1 MRLHRGYTGK
11 FTVMLRIT
19 RILDKT
25 ISGFI
30 RKFKTTL
37 YGSDALYLEQ
47 FHSGG
52 DDYNPPKNIKALS
65 SFLGNNPRD
74 GVIFLFRDDTERK
87 SASGEKRIYATDAAG
102 KIVVA
107 EIHLKNDGT
116 IQVDCNRFVLNCIG
130 DVEFNSG
137 AGITLNSACT
147 KVTGNLS
154 SDMGGSSIVM
164 SAGDTLTVTCGLID
178 KKG

>member
-1 MRLHRGYTGK
+1 
-11 FTVMLRIT
+11 MLRIT
-19 RILDKT
+19 KILDKT

-87 SASGEKRIYATDAAG
+87 SASGEKRIYATDEG
-102 KIVVA
+102 GSVVKA
-107 EIHLKNDGT
+107 EIHLKNNADSVIIPSGKIVTSGTLEHDG
-116 IQVDCNRFVLNCIG
+116 DLNVSGRISG
-130 DVEFNSG
+130 GVIVAQNGASGSYTNSITSEN
-137 AGITLNSACT
+137 GI
-147 KVTGNLS
+147 VTG
-154 SDMGGSSIVM
+154 GS
-164 SAGDTLTVTCGLID
+164 
-178 KKG
+178 

>member
-1 MRLHRGYTGK
+1 
-11 FTVMLRIT
+11 MLRVAK
-19 RILDKT
+19 ILDKT

-52 DDYNPPKNIKALS
+52 DDYNPPDNVKALS

-87 SASGEKRIYATDAAG
+87 SSPGEKRIYATDATG
-102 KIVVA
+102 KIIAA

-116 IQVDCNRFVLNCIG
+116 IQFNCNRFVMNCIG
-130 DVEFNSG
+130 DIELNSG
-137 AGITLNSACT
+137 TTIMLNSACT
-147 KVTGNLS
+147 DVTGNLS
-154 SDMGGSSIVM
+154 SGSGGSSIIM
-164 SAGDTLTVTCGLID
+164 TAGDTLTVTCGLMD

>member
-1 MRLHRGYTGK
+1 
-11 FTVMLRIT
+11 MLRIT
-19 RILDKT
+19 KILDKT

-87 SASGEKRIYATDAAG
+87 SASGEKRIYATDEDG
-102 KIVVA
+102 GVIKA
-107 EIHLKNDGT
+107 EIHLKNNGDIVIIPSGKILTSGTLEHDGDLNVSGT
-116 IQVDCNRFVLNCIG
+116 ISGGVIVAQNG
-130 DVEFNSG
+130 ASGSYTNSVVCEN
-137 AGITLNSACT
+137 GI
-147 KVTGNLS
+147 VTG
-154 SDMGGSSIVM
+154 GS
-164 SAGDTLTVTCGLID
+164 
-178 KKG
+178 

>member
-1 MRLHRGYTGK
+1 MRLHRCDTGK

-19 RILDKT
+19 KILDKT

-87 SASGEKRIYATDAAG
+87 SASGEKRIYATDEG
-102 KIVVA
+102 GSVVKA
-107 EIHLKNDGT
+107 EIHLKNNGDIVIIPSGKILTSGTLEHDGDLNVSGT
-116 IQVDCNRFVLNCIG
+116 ISGGVIVAQNG
-130 DVEFNSG
+130 ASGSYANSVVCEN
-137 AGITLNSACT
+137 GI
-147 KVTGNLS
+147 VTG
-154 SDMGGSSIVM
+154 GS
-164 SAGDTLTVTCGLID
+164 
-178 KKG
+178 

>member
-1 MRLHRGYTGK
+1 
-11 FTVMLRIT
+11 MLRVAK
-19 RILDKT
+19 ILDKT

-52 DDYNPPKNIKALS
+52 DDYNPPNNVKALS

-87 SASGEKRIYATDAAG
+87 SSPGEKRIYATDAAG
-102 KIVVA
+102 SVIKA
-107 EIHLKNDGT
+107 EIHIKNNGDIVIISSGKILTSGTLEHDGDLNVSGT
-116 IQVDCNRFVLNCIG
+116 INGGIIIAQNGASGNYS
-130 DVEFNSG
+130 NSVTSEN
-137 AGITLNSACT
+137 GI
-147 KVTGNLS
+147 VTG
-154 SDMGGSSIVM
+154 GS
-164 SAGDTLTVTCGLID
+164 
-178 KKG
+178 

>member
-19 RILDKT
+19 KILDKT

-65 SFLGNNPRD
+65 SFSGNNPRD

-87 SASGEKRIYATDAAG
+87 SASGEKRIYATDEG
-102 KIVVA
+102 GSVVKA
-107 EIHLKNDGT
+107 EIHLKNNGDIVIIPSGKILTSGTLEHDGDLNVSGT
-116 IQVDCNRFVLNCIG
+116 ISGGVIVAQNG
-130 DVEFNSG
+130 ASGSYTNSVVCEN
-137 AGITLNSACT
+137 GI
-147 KVTGNLS
+147 VTG
-154 SDMGGSSIVM
+154 GS
-164 SAGDTLTVTCGLID
+164 
-178 KKG
+178 

>member
-1 MRLHRGYTGK
+1 
-11 FTVMLRIT
+11 MLRIT

-25 ISGFI
+25 ILGFI

-87 SASGEKRIYATDAAG
+87 SASGEKRIYSTDEDG
-102 KIVVA
+102 GVVKA
-107 EIHLKNDGT
+107 EIHLKNNGDIVIIPSGKILTSGTLEHDGDLNVSGT
-116 IQVDCNRFVLNCIG
+116 ISGSVIVAQNG
-130 DVEFNSG
+130 ASGSYTNSVVCEN
-137 AGITLNSACT
+137 GI
-147 KVTGNLS
+147 VTG
-154 SDMGGSSIVM
+154 GS
-164 SAGDTLTVTCGLID
+164 
-178 KKG
+178 

>member
-1 MRLHRGYTGK
+1 
-11 FTVMLRIT
+11 MLRVAK
-19 RILDKT
+19 ILDKT

-52 DDYNPPKNIKALS
+52 DDYNPPNNVKALS

-87 SASGEKRIYATDAAG
+87 SAPGEKRIYATDATG
-102 KIVVA
+102 SVIKA
-107 EIHLKNDGT
+107 EIHLKNNGDIVIIPSGKILTSGTLEHDGDLNVSGT
-116 IQVDCNRFVLNCIG
+116 ISGGIIIAQNGASGNYS
-130 DVEFNSG
+130 NSVTSEN
-137 AGITLNSACT
+137 GI
-147 KVTGNLS
+147 VTG
-154 SDMGGSSIVM
+154 GS
-164 SAGDTLTVTCGLID
+164 
-178 KKG
+178 

>member
-87 SASGEKRIYATDAAG
+87 SASGEKRIYATDEDG
-102 KIVVA
+102 GVIKA
-107 EIHLKNDGT
+107 EIHLKNNGDIVIIPSGKILTSGTLEHDGDLNVSGT
-116 IQVDCNRFVLNCIG
+116 ISGGVIVAQNG
-130 DVEFNSG
+130 ASGSYTNSVVCEN
-137 AGITLNSACT
+137 GI
-147 KVTGNLS
+147 VTG
-154 SDMGGSSIVM
+154 GS
-164 SAGDTLTVTCGLID
+164 
-178 KKG
+178 

>member
-1 MRLHRGYTGK
+1 
-11 FTVMLRIT
+11 MLRVAK
-19 RILDKT
+19 ILDKT

-52 DDYNPPKNIKALS
+52 DDYNPPNNVKALS

-87 SASGEKRIYATDAAG
+87 SSPGEKRIYATDSTG
-102 KIVVA
+102 SVIKA
-107 EIHLKNDGT
+107 EIHLKNNGDVVIIPSGKILTSGTLEHDGDLNVSGT
-116 IQVDCNRFVLNCIG
+116 ISGGIIIAQNGASGNYS
-130 DVEFNSG
+130 NSVTSEN
-137 AGITLNSACT
+137 GI
-147 KVTGNLS
+147 VTG
-154 SDMGGSSIVM
+154 GS
-164 SAGDTLTVTCGLID
+164 
-178 KKG
+178 

>member
-1 MRLHRGYTGK
+1 
-11 FTVMLRIT
+11 MLRVAK
-19 RILDKT
+19 ILDKT

-52 DDYNPPKNIKALS
+52 DDYNPPNNVKALS

-87 SASGEKRIYATDAAG
+87 SSPGEKRIYATDAAG
-102 KIVVA
+102 NVIKA
-107 EIHLKNDGT
+107 EIHLKNNGDIVIISSGKILTSGTLEHDGDLNVSGT
-116 IQVDCNRFVLNCIG
+116 ISGGIIIAQNGASGNYS
-130 DVEFNSG
+130 NSVTSEN
-137 AGITLNSACT
+137 GI
-147 KVTGNLS
+147 VTG
-154 SDMGGSSIVM
+154 GS
-164 SAGDTLTVTCGLID
+164 
-178 KKG
+178 

>member
-1 MRLHRGYTGK
+1 MRLYRCNTGK
-11 FTVMLRIT
+11 FTVMLRVAK
-19 RILDKT
+19 ILDKT

-52 DDYNPPKNIKALS
+52 DDYNPPNNVKALS

-87 SASGEKRIYATDAAG
+87 SSPGEKRIYATDAAG
-102 KIVVA
+102 NVIKA
-107 EIHLKNDGT
+107 EIHLKNNGDIVIISSGKILTSGTLEHDGDLNVSGT
-116 IQVDCNRFVLNCIG
+116 ISGGIIIAQNGASGNYS
-130 DVEFNSG
+130 NSVTSEN
-137 AGITLNSACT
+137 GI
-147 KVTGNLS
+147 VTG
-154 SDMGGSSIVM
+154 GS
-164 SAGDTLTVTCGLID
+164 
-178 KKG
+178 

>member
-19 RILDKT
+19 KILDKT

-87 SASGEKRIYATDAAG
+87 SASGEKRIYATDEDG
-102 KIVVA
+102 GVIKA
-107 EIHLKNDGT
+107 EIHLKNNGDIVIIPSGKILTSGTLEHDGDLNVSGT
-116 IQVDCNRFVLNCIG
+116 ISGGVIVAQNG
-130 DVEFNSG
+130 ASGSYTNSVVCEN
-137 AGITLNSACT
+137 GI
-147 KVTGNLS
+147 VTG
-154 SDMGGSSIVM
+154 GS
-164 SAGDTLTVTCGLID
+164 
-178 KKG
+178 

>member
-87 SASGEKRIYATDAAG
+87 SASGEKRIYATDEG
-102 KIVVA
+102 GSVIKA
-107 EIHLKNDGT
+107 EIHLKNNGDIVIIPSGKILTSGTLEHDGDLNVSGT
-116 IQVDCNRFVLNCIG
+116 ISGGVIVAQNG
-130 DVEFNSG
+130 ASGSYTNSVVCEN
-137 AGITLNSACT
+137 GI
-147 KVTGNLS
+147 VTG
-154 SDMGGSSIVM
+154 GS
-164 SAGDTLTVTCGLID
+164 
-178 KKG
+178 

>member
-1 MRLHRGYTGK
+1 
-11 FTVMLRIT
+11 MLRVAK
-19 RILDKT
+19 ILDKT

-52 DDYNPPKNIKALS
+52 DDYNPPNNVKALS

-87 SASGEKRIYATDAAG
+87 SSPGEKRIYATDATG
-102 KIVVA
+102 KLLL
-107 EIHLKNDGT
+107 LKY
-116 IQVDCNRFVLNCIG
+116 I
-130 DVEFNSG
+130 
-137 AGITLNSACT
+137 
-147 KVTGNLS
+147 
-154 SDMGGSSIVM
+154 
-164 SAGDTLTVTCGLID
+164 
-178 KKG
+178 